1 MLNILKWC
9 DSALARLETWV
20 LIILTGLLAG
30 LLITQ
35 VVLRYI
41 FGTPLFWAE
50 EVALQI
56 LVAISFIGVSHLL
69 YTRSL
74 VRIDI
79 IPSLLPERAAHCLE
93 VFFCLLGLCVLAIF
107 TALTWQWIASPHTQ
121 IELSPTTQLPRWYY
135 FSVMLVALMVMSY
148 HQFVSLLL
156 SIHRLVSHEASERVC
171 T

>member
-30 LLITQ
+30 LLVAQ

-93 VFFCLLGLCVLAIF
+93 VFFACSAYVF
-107 TALTWQWIASPHTQ
+107 WRSSPH
-121 IELSPTTQLPRWYY
+121 
-135 FSVMLVALMVMSY
+135 
-148 HQFVSLLL
+148 
-156 SIHRLVSHEASERVC
+156 
-171 T
+171 